1 MRTQIFATPTFRML
15 ILSMA
20 LLALF
25 PGCDSLFRKET
36 EKTPLA
42 RVGEE
47 YLYREDITG
56 LVDSDLSPS
65 DSTSFVNNLINSW
78 ATKQL
83 LLQKA
88 RINLPPAQIEQFES
102 LVSDY
107 RADLYTRAYKEAL
120 VAQEADTL
128 IGSSEL
134 REFYESEKE
143 NFRLQEKIVQ
153 LRFLELPRQ
162 FINRDEVTQRLRRFD
177 AADQRFLD
185 SVGVQFRKLNFN
197 DSIWVPASR
206 VIEEIPPLTFEN
218 QDQYLKKSQFF
229 ELEDDAGVYL
239 AEVRDVMEVNDIA
252 PLSYIEPTIRQV
264 LLNRRKLGYLQ
275 RLENELIDEA
285 IQQKELQIYEVRK

>member
-1 MRTQIFATPTFRML
+1 MRNEIPATRFTWSFPV
-15 ILSMA
+15 
-20 LLALF
+20 LAVATMVLW
-25 PGCDSLFRKET
+25 GCDSLFNKET

-47 YLYREDITG
+47 TLYQEDIAP
-56 LVDSDLSPS
+56 LVDPGLNPS
-65 DSTSFVNNLINSW
+65 DSASFVNNLITSW
-78 ATKQL
+78 ATEQL
-83 LLQKA
+83 LMQKA
-88 RINLPPAQIEQFES
+88 RMNLPAGQIEEFEALIS
-102 LVSDY
+102 EY

-120 VAQEADTL
+120 VAQEADTVVSP
-128 IGSSEL
+128 GEL
-134 REFYESEKE
+134 QEFYNNEKE

-153 LRFLELPRQ
+153 LRFLELPPQ
-162 FINRDEVTQRLRRFD
+162 FINRDEVTERLRRFD
-177 AADQRFLD
+177 AEDQRFLD

-218 QDQYLKKSQFF
+218 EDEYLKKSQFF

-239 AEVRDVMEVNDIA
+239 AEVRDVMDVDAIA

-264 LLNRRKLGYLQ
+264 LLNRRKLRYLR

-285 IQQKELQIYEVRK
+285 IQQNELQIYEANE

>member
-1 MRTQIFATPTFRML
+1 MRIEIPATRLTWSFPVFA
-15 ILSMA
+15 IAVMA
-20 LLALF
+20 LW
-25 PGCDSLFRKET
+25 GCDSLFNKET

-47 YLYREDITG
+47 ILYREDIAP
-56 LVDSDLSPS
+56 LVDPGLNPS
-65 DSTSFVNNLINSW
+65 DSASLVNNLITNW
-78 ATKQL
+78 ATEQL
-83 LLQKA
+83 LMQKA
-88 RINLPPAQIEQFES
+88 RMNLPAAQIEEFEALIS
-102 LVSDY
+102 EY

-120 VAQEADTL
+120 VAQEADTVVNPV
-128 IGSSEL
+128 EL
-134 REFYESEKE
+134 QEFYENEKE

-153 LRFLELPRQ
+153 LRFLELPPQ
-162 FINRDEVTQRLRRFD
+162 FINREEVTERLRRFD
-177 AADQRFLD
+177 SEDQRFLD

-218 QDQYLKKSQFF
+218 EGEYLKKSQFF

-239 AEVRDVMEVNDIA
+239 AEVRDVMEVDAIA

-264 LLNRRKLGYLQ
+264 LLNRRKLGYLR

-285 IQQKELQIYEVRK
+285 IQQKELQIYEANE